1 MPRTEWLKAWAER
14 RRGLPL
20 IYNGNEIADNAMNAT
35 LAPDSPRWYDAV
47 AVGRRV
53 AFRRRHMQSRRVGL
67 CCLFSPPAPMNPR
80 GLSTAEGGADCQNR
94 VE

>member
-35 LAPDSPRWYDAV
+35 LAKAHAV
-47 AVGRRV
+47 SARG
-53 AFRRRHMQSRRVGL
+53 AMLFIQSARTHE
-67 CCLFSPPAPMNPR
+67 P
-80 GLSTAEGGADCQNR
+80 EGPVPG
-94 VE
+94 